1 MDGGSLLSSFSR
13 AISTRLARPCV
24 NITVHGIGPTDR
36 DLAPGEDETWVAVD
50 QFEQTL
56 DAVAERDDVRITFD
70 DGNAS
75 DVHIAL
81 PRLLDRGLTAEFFL
95 LAGLLG
101 DAGRLRA
108 DDVRELVRAGMTV
121 GSHGWAH
128 RDWRR
133 IDDKQAAEEIVE
145 AKRVLREI
153 SGQPVSR
160 VAVPFGSYDRH
171 VLRRLRQARVMRV
184 YTSDGGVARPQ
195 SWVQPRNSLRHDL
208 DEAWLVR
215 TLDRRPPMAAR
226 ARKFAA
232 RQVKR
237 RRGQP

>member
-1 MDGGSLLSSFSR
+1 MASR
-13 AISTRLARPCV
+13 CV
-24 NITVHGIGPTDR
+24 NITVHGIGPANR
-36 DLAPGEDETWVAVD
+36 DLAPGEDETWVGVD

-75 DVHIAL
+75 DVNITL
-81 PRLLDRGLTAEFFL
+81 PRLLDRGLKAEFFV

-101 DAGRLRA
+101 DAGRLRT

-133 IDDKQAAEEIVE
+133 IDSEQAAEEIVE

-153 SGQPVSR
+153 TGQPVSR

-171 VLRRLRQARVMRV
+171 VLRRLRQAKVTRV

-195 SWVQPRNSLRHDL
+195 SWVQPRNSLHHDL

-215 TLDRRPPMAAR
+215 TLDRRLAMAAR